1 MRPLPQTLTGLLSS
15 LCCCLLLA
23 LPANA
28 QAAQRLTASGKTA
41 ANKAAPSKTAASAA
55 VKAAPGKTKAA
66 QTGKGKTAAK
76 SVASVAKSK
85 PQPAK
90 VAKPATKAKAP
101 TQKGRAVAKTS
112 AANNANNA
120 KKQVAAAKTGKART
134 AQAARQAAKKV
145 VEWTPDPSMSPLDSE
160 LQLTSKAYM
169 VMDAKTGG
177 AIVSKNPDTPRQPAS
192 TIKIVTG
199 LIALNALANHD
210 IVPVSRHAAEM
221 PSSKVYIQTSKT
233 YSANDMINSVL
244 LASANDASVALAE
257 RIAGSEERF
266 AQLMTYNARRWGAT
280 NTVCRTASGLTAE
293 GQQSTARDLAQLF
306 RVAMQNGEFARRM
319 HARTL
324 NTSFGKTL
332 KNHNKALWNLDG
344 AVAGKTGYTNAARQ
358 TYVGQFSRD
367 GHSIVVA
374 IMGSETMWT
383 DLEKLVDYG
392 FRQKRLEMARA
403 RGQGRM

>member
-1 MRPLPQTLTGLLSS
+1 MSRLPNALTGLLYP

-23 LPANA
+23 LPASP
-28 QAAQRLTASGKTA
+28 QAAQHLTASGKKTA
-41 ANKAAPSKTAASAA
+41 AGKTVNKAAPAK
-55 VKAAPGKTKAA
+55 VKAA

-76 SVASVAKSK
+76 STAAVAKSK
-85 PQPAK
+85 AQPAK
-90 VAKPATKAKAP
+90 AAKAARPATAGAKAP
-101 TQKGRAVAKTS
+101 AQKGKAVARK
-112 AANNANNA
+112 APAKNA
-120 KKQVAAAKTGKART
+120 KKQVASART
-134 AQAARQAAKKV
+134 NKSRNARQAVKKSFV
-145 VEWTPDPSMSPLDSE
+145 WTPDPSMNSLDIE

-169 VMDAKTGG
+169 VMDAETGG

-221 PSSKVYIQTSKT
+221 PSSKVYIETSKT

-319 HARTL
+319 HARSL
-324 NTSFGKTL
+324 ETSFGKTL
-332 KNHNKALWNLDG
+332 KNHNKALWQLEG

-358 TYVGQFSRD
+358 TYVGQFRRD